1 MIRAHFFSDTA
12 QVQALI
18 EALRSCKTRGLAN
31 KKVILLRNPSRPSVV
46 HTPNLKIFYI
56 YRILHNFSTPSP
68 TSYCFKFHDK
78 PLSSYVGVSPFL
90 LQRKLMLGEVK

>member
-18 EALRSCKTRGLAN
+18 EALRSCKTRALS
-31 KKVILLRNPSRPSVV
+31 LRNPSRPSVV

-56 YRILHNFSTPSP
+56 YRILHNFYTPSP